1 MLELNSYTGGI
12 AISWLNGHVL
22 GHFDVVSVATL
33 YPVKI
38 KKEEKRREEKK
49 EMVEVDTR
57 TDDAG

>member
-1 MLELNSYTGGI
+1 M
-12 AISWLNGHVL
+12 SWLNGHVL